1 MANQIPLSGA
11 TSAAGGFVLPVDQGE
26 ILTNG
31 LLRESGAIQAVG
43 DAKATAR
50 RSELFTIWLGKPT
63 AGFVG
68 EGARKPV
75 TGAEFGQTS
84 LAVKKVATIV
94 PMTDEWR
101 EDLEA
106 GEVNALVDDGV
117 RDAIAEVIDAN
128 IIGKAAGTN
137 LATNF
142 DTMLRSSTATV
153 ELANSGGDRLR
164 LAVSAAMGTLEA
176 NGYGNPADMAL
187 ILATDV
193 AQHIRD
199 ARSAVDTTN
208 PVYDDSDPFYGIQ
221 RSFSSNLNTLGTAA
235 AANVVVGFLVHKP
248 NLHLR
253 IRKDV
258 TVAVSNEATVN
269 DGSSDRFLF
278 QEDMT
283 ALRYVTRLGFMVH
296 DLNRAVVQ
304 LVNVA

>member
-11 TSAAGGFVLPVDQGE
+11 TSAAGGFILPFDQGA

-31 LLRESGAIQAVG
+31 LLRETGAIQQVG
-43 DAKATAR
+43 DARATTR
-50 RSELFTIWLGKPT
+50 RSETFTIWLGKPT

-75 TGAEFGQTS
+75 TGAEFGSTS
-84 LAVKKVATIV
+84 LAVKKVATII

-106 GEVNALVDDGV
+106 GEVMALVDDGV

-128 IIGKAAGTN
+128 IVGKSAGTN
-137 LATNF
+137 LTTNF
-142 DTMLRSSTATV
+142 DTALRATTSTV
-153 ELANSGGDRLR
+153 ELANTGGDRLR

-176 NGYGNPADMAL
+176 NGYGNPANMGL
-187 ILATDV
+187 ILSTDV

-199 ARSAVDTTN
+199 ARSAADATN
-208 PVYDDSDPFYGIQ
+208 PVYDDTDPFYGIQ
-221 RSFSSNLNTLGTAA
+221 RSFSSNLNTLATTPAA
-235 AANVVVGFLVHKP
+235 GVIVGFLVHRP

-269 DGSSDRFLF
+269 DGTSDRFLW
-278 QEDMT
+278 QEDMQ

-296 DLNRAVVQ
+296 DLNRAVVA
-304 LVNVA
+304 LINAA